1 MEIPDMTT
9 QVQVDVSQVQL
20 TFLLNFFKDDTNE
33 GILWIRFEEEMSC
46 CRVRNK
52 AFFFSIIIYLFC
64 PYFWLMIT
72 MIIFA
77 TF

>member
-33 GILWIRFEEEMSC
+33 GILWIIFEEEMSC

-52 AFFFSIIIYLFC
+52 AFFSQLLFTC
-64 PYFWLMIT
+64 SVL
-72 MIIFA
+72 IFG
-77 TF
+77 